1 MSTDNLWASLPQYE
15 TEAKMQETT
24 WQLCGEKYPPQASE
38 CRGPT
43 PPWETPVPW
52 VSESWE
58 ALLKMYHYMP
68 ALLSCFPKHPLL
80 WQDIRLDKRLD
91 KMLLHLLMM
100 GQILNIPQ
108 CLHYASICSQQVIS
122 GYRQP
127 TSGFRDWALFFLP
140 LAHYGNLHSHVIG
153 GVVPCICSVYRETA
167 DPAVKKWIWKDGG
180 KLHGYLVS
188 PLHLRRSPAQER
200 GQAQLWKSLWSL
212 G

>member
-1 MSTDNLWASLPQYE
+1 MRGKISTTSFWMQRTNPTLRNPCAMSFWKLGGSFWRCI
-15 TEAKMQETT
+15 TT
-24 WQLCGEKYPPQASE
+24 CQLCSHAF
-38 CRGPT
+38 
-43 PPWETPVPW
+43 
-52 VSESWE
+52 
-58 ALLKMYHYMP
+58 
-68 ALLSCFPKHPLL
+68 LSTHCCDK
-80 WQDIRLDKRLD
+80 RLDKRLD

-100 GQILNIPQ
+100 GQLLNISL

-127 TSGFRDWALFFLP
+127 TSAFRDWALFFLP

-180 KLHGYLVS
+180 KLHVYLVS